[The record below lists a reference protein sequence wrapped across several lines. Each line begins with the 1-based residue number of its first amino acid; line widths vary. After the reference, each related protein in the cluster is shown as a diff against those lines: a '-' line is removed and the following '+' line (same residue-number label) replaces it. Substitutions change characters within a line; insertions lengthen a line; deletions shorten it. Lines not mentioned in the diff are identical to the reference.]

1 MWKETLKKWIPLL
14 ALYLL
19 WPALALVA
27 WGELKPKPSEIER
40 EFWDKALHFTAYFG
54 LAGMVCLALKA
65 DRRVLWATLGLVL
78 MGGFFEIMQGFTG
91 RDPSFFDEL
100 ANTLGAFCGAGTGW
114 LVFLLLGVLSPKGRN

>member
-1 MWKETLKKWIPLL
+1 MWNETLKKWIPLL

-27 WGELKPKPSEIER
+27 WGELKPSPSEIER
-40 EFWDKALHFTAYFG
+40 EFWDKSLHFMAYFG
-54 LAGMVCLALKA
+54 LAGMICLAFKA
-65 DRRVLWATLGLVL
+65 DRRVLWATVGLVL
-78 MGGFFEIMQGFTG
+78 LGGFFEIMQGFTG
-91 RDPSFFDEL
+91 RDPSVLDEL